1 MYLQRPEESD
11 VITTR
16 KWQLQ
21 LMHELMREA
30 NDEIL
35 YGCWIRY
42 AVPDEPSDSDFD
54 SIAQDENAFNECF
67 KIFQKL
73 VADPNYPT

>member
-1 MYLQRPEESD
+1 MLQRPERFS

-30 NDEIL
+30 NDENL
-35 YGCWIRY
+35 YDYWIRY

-54 SIAQDENAFNECF
+54 SIAQDEDAFNECF
-67 KIFQKL
+67 KLFQKL
-73 VADPNYPT
+73 IADTDYPT